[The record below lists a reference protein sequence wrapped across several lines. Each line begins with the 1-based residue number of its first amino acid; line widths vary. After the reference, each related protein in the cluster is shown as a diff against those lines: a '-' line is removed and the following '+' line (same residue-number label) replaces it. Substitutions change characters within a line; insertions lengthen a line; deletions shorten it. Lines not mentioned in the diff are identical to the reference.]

1 MAARKKDKVRYVC
14 QSCGYV
20 SLRWLGRCSECGEW
34 NSLIEERV
42 TPEPRGRVR
51 PQRFEKSEAVPLN
64 KVDFVEESRISCAS
78 REFNRVLGGGI
89 VPGSLILVGGDP
101 GIGKS
106 TLLLQEAARM
116 SRADFPVLYVSGE
129 ESHRQTRLRAQRL
142 GIDSEHLF
150 LLAETNQDAVIA
162 TVEKLN
168 PGLLIIDSIQTM
180 YQPAFESAPGSI
192 SQVRECA
199 LSFLNVAKSR
209 HLPVILVGHV
219 TKDGYLAGPKVLEH
233 MVDTLLQFEG
243 DRHQHFRI
251 LRAMKN
257 RFGSTREIGIFEM
270 SRTGLHDVSNPSE
283 IFLAQRSKEA
293 SGSAV
298 VCTLEGSRP
307 ILVEVQALV
316 TRSNYGMPQRT
327 AAGFE
332 AKRLALLLAVLEKRI
347 GLRLGTQDVFLN
359 VAGGVRLD
367 EPAADLG
374 IVTAIASSMRNTAVQ
389 HDAVFIGE
397 IGLAGEIR
405 FVPQMDK
412 RLHEA
417 AKLGFKTAIIPPV
430 PMKDLSLPRGF
441 QVIACNRLD
450 ESFDKIF

>member
-1 MAARKKDKVRYVC
+1 MAARKKEKVRYVC

-42 TPEPRGRVR
+42 VPETKGSTRAP
-51 PQRFEKSEAVPLN
+51 RFEQTEAVPLN
-64 KVDFVEESRISCAS
+64 KVDFVEESRIPCAS
-78 REFNRVLGGGI
+78 SEFNRVLGGGI

-150 LLAETNQDAVIA
+150 LLAETNQDAVLA
-162 TVEKLN
+162 TVEKIK

-199 LSFLNVAKSR
+199 LAFLNLAKSR

-270 SRTGLHDVSNPSE
+270 SRTGLHDVNNPSE

-374 IVTAIASSMRNTAVQ
+374 IVTAIASSMKNTAVQ

-417 AKLGFKTAIIPPV
+417 AKLGFKTAVIPPV
-430 PMKDLSLPRGF
+430 PMKDLSLPKGF

-450 ESFDKIF
+450 EVFDRIF